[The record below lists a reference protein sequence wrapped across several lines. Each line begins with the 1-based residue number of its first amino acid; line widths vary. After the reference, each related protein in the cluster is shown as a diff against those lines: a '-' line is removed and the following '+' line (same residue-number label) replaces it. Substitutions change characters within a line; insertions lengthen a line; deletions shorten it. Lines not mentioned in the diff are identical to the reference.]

1 MKNAL
6 KGNFISGKG
15 MLQISL
21 DTKLNGQDSR
31 IIEDAV
37 RNKFNDSL
45 KRRRSPDAVFMD
57 GESEVPVEVKF
68 SSKRFKKLPS
78 DYSNLID
85 TPNKWYLYI
94 YGDIN
99 RDENDS
105 FTAWLMRSDELF
117 RQMDLLYKNPQVA
130 LFPDYVTPG
139 SINPKSPTALDDIA
153 AEIKK
158 IERYLAQK
166 IIERSVEKMDN
177 PSEETGSMSLERRVN
192 GRRVRFDIKFESLL
206 RNVISDIL
214 KD

>member
-1 MKNAL
+1 M
-6 KGNFISGKG
+6 
-15 MLQISL
+15 
-21 DTKLNGQDSR
+21 
-31 IIEDAV
+31 
-37 RNKFNDSL
+37 
-45 KRRRSPDAVFMD
+45 FMD

-68 SSKRFKKLPS
+68 SSEIFKKLPS
-78 DYSNLID
+78 DYLNLIN

-117 RQMDLLYKNPQVA
+117 LQMDLLYKNSQQA
-130 LFPDYVTPG
+130 LFPNYVTPA
-139 SINPKSPTALDDIA
+139 SIDPKSPTALNDIA

-158 IERYLAQK
+158 IERFLAQK
-166 IIERSVEKMDN
+166 IIERSVEKLND
-177 PSEETGSMSLERRVN
+177 PGEEKGSMSLERKVN

-206 RNVISDIL
+206 RNVIFDIL